1 MKRHIPYIIIAA
13 ALPFLSLWSCTRVE
27 MQEEDSRTGYL
38 YVSLDRD
45 DSEEIVFKSV
55 EEAETPFILKIYN
68 ELDQLVETVEDH
80 RTLANTPL
88 VLKVGTYTVV
98 ASSAEESAAAQFD
111 APFYSGSA
119 EFEVQ
124 PDQVTNID
132 VTCSLANVKVTTSFS
147 DEIQQNFQV
156 WQLTVS
162 NGSGSLVF
170 SNTEDSVGKTGYFSP
185 TGRLTWTLYLK
196 NNDGRESTVSETYD
210 DVKPK
215 QHYNLSFS
223 LEEKEEGG
231 AGGFFVVVD
240 NSFTEKE
247 YDLVLDFGDEDKP
260 EISTDF
266 EYTESGQVDVYPGDN
281 VSRVLTLA
289 AADGFKNV
297 ILSYGT
303 SSETAATLA
312 AALPQTDLVDASPD
326 DISRLAE
333 AGIVTSSISSG
344 ATEATIDITAYISG
358 QPMGSTSVSILAV
371 DQNGA
376 FQELN
381 LEFMIQSAV
390 EAEAVSADPWAMFAT
405 LNGKWF
411 TSAMPEGLAFQYR
424 KSSESSWTDVPASSV
439 TPDAAARTYTA
450 TVTGLEPQTEYVFR
464 AVSAKDTE
472 TKEISFTTESAEVLH
487 NMNFDNWYQSGKYW
501 MPNLDSS
508 YSVWDSANPGSG
520 KFGITPTNPEESDV
534 AVSGPGKKAAK
545 LKSEK
550 AMIVLAAGNIYTG
563 KFGNTSGLG
572 AYLDWGVP
580 FSSRPLALKGYYKYQ
595 PVTID
600 MAKDPYTSMKG
611 QMDICQIQILL
622 TDWDQPFTVNTNSG
636 TFVDFDNDPHII
648 AYGKMEDNTSSA
660 SYKEF
665 EIKLKYRDTER
676 TPKYIV
682 ITACASKY
690 GDYFTGG
697 VGSTLLVDEFE
708 FVYNPDDLS
717 E

>member
-1 MKRHIPYIIIAA
+1 MKRHIPYIIAA
-13 ALPFLSLWSCTRVE
+13 VLPFLSLWSCTRVDI
-27 MQEEDSRTGYL
+27 QEEDSRTGYL

-55 EEAETPFILKIYN
+55 EDAETPFILKIYN

-80 RTLANTPL
+80 RTLADTPL
-88 VLKVGTYTVV
+88 VLKVGTYKVV
-98 ASSAEESAAAQFD
+98 ASSAEESVAAQFD

-119 EFEVQ
+119 EFDVQ

-147 DEIQQNFQV
+147 EEIRQNFQE
-156 WQLTVS
+156 WHLTVS

-170 SNTEDSVGKTGYFSP
+170 SNTDNSDGKTGYFSP
-185 TGRLTWTLYLK
+185 TGTLTWTLKLK

-210 DVKPK
+210 DVKAK

-260 EISTDF
+260 EISANF
-266 EYTESGQVDVYPGDN
+266 EYTESGQVEVYPGDN

-312 AALPQTDLVDASPD
+312 AALPQTDLVDASPEI
-326 DISRLAE
+326 ISRLAE
-333 AGIVTSSISSG
+333 AGIVTSSIPSG

-381 LEFMIQSAV
+381 LEFLIQSAV

-411 TSAMPEGLAFQYR
+411 TSEMPEGLAFQYR

-464 AVSAKDTE
+464 AISAKDTE
-472 TKEISFTTESAEVLH
+472 TKEVSFTTESAGILP
-487 NMNFDNWYQSGKYW
+487 NMNFDSWSNDGHD
-501 MPNLDSS
+501 PHVEGEDII
-508 YSVWDSANPGSG
+508 WDSANGGTSILG
-520 KFGITPTNPEESDV
+520 KYPTSSTDDV
-534 AVSGPGKKAAK
+534 AVPGGLAARLETQFINAFVVQK
-545 LKSEK
+545 
-550 AMIVLAAGNIYTG
+550 LAAGNIYTG
-563 KFGNTSGLG
+563 KFGKIEGMSG
-572 AYLDWGVP
+572 ASLDWGVP
-580 FSSRPLALKGYYKYQ
+580 FSSRPLALKGWYKYS
-595 PVTID
+595 PVPID
-600 MAKDPYTSMKG
+600 KTDDAHSDLSG

-622 TDWDQPFTVNTNSG
+622 TDWDKPFTVNTVNG
-636 TFVDFDNDPHII
+636 DFVDFDNDPHII
-648 AYGKMEDNTSSA
+648 AYGKLEDNTSSD

>member
-1 MKRHIPYIIIAA
+1 MKRHIPYIIAA
-13 ALPFLSLWSCTRVE
+13 VLSFLSLWSCTRVDI
-27 MQEEDSRTGYL
+27 QEEDSRTGYL

-55 EEAETPFILKIYN
+55 EDAETPFILKIYN

-80 RTLANTPL
+80 RTLADTPL

-147 DEIQQNFQV
+147 EEIQQNFQV

-162 NGSGSLVF
+162 NGIGSLVF
-170 SNTEDSVGKTGYFSP
+170 SNTENSVGKTGYFSP

-210 DVKPK
+210 DVKLK

-297 ILSYGT
+297 ILSYCT

-333 AGIVTSSISSG
+333 AGIVTSSIPSG

-358 QPMGSTSVSILAV
+358 QSMGSTSVSILAV

-376 FQELN
+376 FQELA
-381 LEFMIQSAV
+381 LEFLIQSSV

-411 TSAMPEGLAFQYR
+411 TSEMPEGLAFQYR
-424 KSSESSWTDVPASSV
+424 KSSESSWTDVPATSV

-464 AVSAKDTE
+464 AISAKDTE
-472 TKEISFTTESAEVLH
+472 TKEISFTTESAGILP
-487 NMNFDNWYQSGKYW
+487 NMNFDSWSNDGHD
-501 MPNLDSS
+501 PHAEGEDII
-508 YSVWDSANPGSG
+508 WDSANGGTSILG
-520 KFGITPTNPEESDV
+520 KYPTSSTDEV
-534 AVSGPGKKAAK
+534 AVSGGLAAK
-545 LKSEK
+545 LETQFIN
-550 AMIVLAAGNIYTG
+550 AIIVQKLAAGNIYTG
-563 KFGNTSGLG
+563 KFGQIEGMSG
-572 AYLDWGVP
+572 ASLDWGVP
-580 FSSRPLALKGYYKYQ
+580 FSSRPLALKGWYKYS
-595 PVTID
+595 PVPID
-600 MAKDPYTSMKG
+600 KTDDAHSDLNG

-622 TDWDQPFTVNTNSG
+622 TDWDKPFTVNTVNG
-636 TFVDFDNDPHII
+636 DFVDFDNDPHII
-648 AYGKMEDNTSSA
+648 AYGKLEDNTSSA

>member
-1 MKRHIPYIIIAA
+1 MKRHIPYIIAA
-13 ALPFLSLWSCTRVE
+13 VLPFLSLWSCTRVDI
-27 MQEEDSRTGYL
+27 QEEDSRIGYL

-55 EEAETPFILKIYN
+55 EDAETPFILKIYN

-80 RTLANTPL
+80 RTLADTPL

-119 EFEVQ
+119 EFDVQ

-147 DEIQQNFQV
+147 EEIRQNFQE
-156 WQLTVS
+156 WHLTVS

-170 SNTEDSVGKTGYFSP
+170 SNTDNSDGKTGYFSP
-185 TGRLTWTLYLK
+185 TGTLTWTLKLK

-210 DVKPK
+210 DVKAK

-266 EYTESGQVDVYPGDN
+266 EYTESGQVEVYPGDN

-297 ILSYGT
+297 ILSYGAST
-303 SSETAATLA
+303 ETAMYLA
-312 AALPQTDLVDASPD
+312 AALPQTDLVDASPEI
-326 DISRLAE
+326 ISRLAE
-333 AGIVTSSISSG
+333 AGIVTSSIPSG

-381 LEFMIQSAV
+381 LEFLIQSAV

-411 TSAMPEGLAFQYR
+411 TSEMPEGLAFQYR

-464 AVSAKDTE
+464 AISAKDTE
-472 TKEISFTTESAEVLH
+472 TKEVSFTTESAGILP
-487 NMNFDNWYQSGKYW
+487 NMNFDSWSNDGHD
-501 MPNLDSS
+501 PHAEGEDII
-508 YSVWDSANPGSG
+508 WDSANGGTSILG
-520 KFGITPTNPEESDV
+520 KYPTSSTDDV
-534 AVSGPGKKAAK
+534 AVPGGLAARLETQFINAFVVQK
-545 LKSEK
+545 
-550 AMIVLAAGNIYTG
+550 LAAGNIYTG
-563 KFGNTSGLG
+563 KFGKIEGMSG
-572 AYLDWGVP
+572 ASLDWGVP
-580 FSSRPLALKGYYKYQ
+580 FSSRPLALKGWYKYS
-595 PVTID
+595 PVPID
-600 MAKDPYTSMKG
+600 KTDDAHSDLSG

-622 TDWDQPFTVNTNSG
+622 TDWDKPFTVNTVNG
-636 TFVDFDNDPHII
+636 DFVNFDNDPHII
-648 AYGKMEDNTSSA
+648 AYGKLEDNTSSD

>member
-1 MKRHIPYIIIAA
+1 MKRHIPYIIAA
-13 ALPFLSLWSCTRVE
+13 VLPFLSLWSCTRVDI
-27 MQEEDSRTGYL
+27 QEEDSRTGYL

-55 EEAETPFILKIYN
+55 EDAETPFILKIYN

-80 RTLANTPL
+80 RTLADTPL

-119 EFEVQ
+119 EFDVQ

-147 DEIQQNFQV
+147 EEIRQNFQE
-156 WQLTVS
+156 WHLTVS

-170 SNTEDSVGKTGYFSP
+170 SNTDNSDGKTGYFSP
-185 TGRLTWTLYLK
+185 TGTLTWTLKLK

-210 DVKPK
+210 DVKAK

-266 EYTESGQVDVYPGDN
+266 EYTESGQVEVYPGDN

-297 ILSYGT
+297 ILSYGAST
-303 SSETAATLA
+303 ETAMYLA
-312 AALPQTDLVDASPD
+312 AALPQTDLVDASPEI
-326 DISRLAE
+326 ISRLAE
-333 AGIVTSSISSG
+333 AGIVTSSIPSG

-381 LEFMIQSAV
+381 LEFLIQSAV

-411 TSAMPEGLAFQYR
+411 TSEMPEGLAFQYR

-464 AVSAKDTE
+464 AISAKDTE
-472 TKEISFTTESAEVLH
+472 TKEVSFTTESAGILP
-487 NMNFDNWYQSGKYW
+487 NMNFDSWSNDGHD
-501 MPNLDSS
+501 PHAEGEDII
-508 YSVWDSANPGSG
+508 WDSANGGTSILG
-520 KFGITPTNPEESDV
+520 KYPTSSTDDV
-534 AVSGPGKKAAK
+534 AVPGGLAARLETQFINAFVVQK
-545 LKSEK
+545 
-550 AMIVLAAGNIYTG
+550 LAAGNIYTG
-563 KFGNTSGLG
+563 KFGKIEGMSG
-572 AYLDWGVP
+572 ASLDWGVP
-580 FSSRPLALKGYYKYQ
+580 FSSRPLALKGWYKYS
-595 PVTID
+595 PVPID
-600 MAKDPYTSMKG
+600 KTDDAHSDLSG

-622 TDWDQPFTVNTNSG
+622 TDWDKPFTVNTVNG
-636 TFVDFDNDPHII
+636 DFVNFDNDPHII
-648 AYGKMEDNTSSA
+648 AYGKLEDNTSSD